1 MKSTAST
8 IKSLTANFQNIPTND
23 KQKILLKN
31 SLECNSGT
39 DIQIGQNY
47 NDNLSYMPRESHIN
61 KLLYQIKASC
71 KLSYYKRRRTGKP
84 ISYYPNSTATHHILL
99 SGDIEINP
107 GPQQKSAKCRVC
119 EKTVKSN
126 HKRFLCDIC
135 QDLTHAI
142 CTGLTQIKQIR
153 ACTPNNW
160 ICSHCISSILP
171 FHTERSIDFDNSIGE
186 IHNSSLMSTPNSDI
200 HLSELESR
208 QKSLRVAHLNTL

>member
-1 MKSTAST
+1 MWKKSKDSHVKTICMKSTAFT

-31 SLECNSGT
+31 PLEYNSGT
-39 DIQIGQNY
+39 DIPDNFIQIGQNY
-47 NDNLSYMPRESHIN
+47 NDNFFNRPRQSHIN
-61 KLLYQIKASC
+61 KLLYQIKVSC
-71 KLSYYKRRRTGKP
+71 KLSYYKCRRSRKP

-107 GPQQKSAKCRVC
+107 GLQPKSAKCRVC

-142 CTGLTQIKQIR
+142 CM
-153 ACTPNNW
+153 
-160 ICSHCISSILP
+160 H
-171 FHTERSIDFDNSIGE
+171 RSDTN
-186 IHNSSLMSTPNSDI
+186 
-200 HLSELESR
+200 
-208 QKSLRVAHLNTL
+208 KANTCLYTK